1 MTSNWV
7 SSRVRRDHVRGSGAD
22 ARESRAALSDE
33 ALATRGR
40 RAEGALAADGVPRM
54 CFGYE
59 VLVKLKVDELLERED
74 LPADA
79 RASQSDPETTAVES

>member
-1 MTSNWV
+1 L
-7 SSRVRRDHVRGSGAD
+7 RREAD
-22 ARESRAALSDE
+22 ARTDEQHRRERAERERRRRLGELRAALSDE

-54 CFGYE
+54 RFGYE

-79 RASQSDPETTAVES
+79 RVSRRS